1 MYSRLLNLKDFDQV
15 AKIYQD
21 SNQHDKYRKRLRGFD
36 VHEPPEVV
44 ERLDSIL
51 YDALKT

>member
-1 MYSRLLNLKDFDQV
+1 MNLKDFDQV

-36 VHEPPEVV
+36 VHEPPDKHGFGEQKLTAVAHCGPV
-44 ERLDSIL
+44 
-51 YDALKT
+51 